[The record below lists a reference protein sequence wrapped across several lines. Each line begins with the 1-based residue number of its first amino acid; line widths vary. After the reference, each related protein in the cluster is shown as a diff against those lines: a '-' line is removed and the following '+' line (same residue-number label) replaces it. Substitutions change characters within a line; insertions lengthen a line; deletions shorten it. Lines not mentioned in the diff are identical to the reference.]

1 MELFRKLA
9 DNIFFKILLGFVALS
24 FVLFGISEFIF
35 GNPNNWVAKVGGT
48 TIGYNSFN
56 KALQADRE
64 IIQASSNGAEVAQF
78 LESDEFKSEVL
89 GRMVNKIMIEKLR
102 ERLGVEASKKLIF
115 QAIAKNHNFKNAAG
129 KFDHDLFKK
138 FLAQN
143 RLTEERYIAEV
154 SAEIEAMMIIQTLAL
169 VSPINEA
176 AAFELEDL
184 KQEKR
189 LADVITIS
197 EKNLKSAAAPTKE
210 EIAKYFDNNKSKYV
224 APEFRSVAYIQF
236 SKQDFAS
243 EYKVSKEEIVAQYH
257 ANKDQ
262 LTRPE
267 TRNFFHVLFEKEEV
281 AKDFLAQL
289 NSATGDKKVEFVKL
303 AKSLAKKDLAA
314 ISLKNI
320 SQKDLLPE
328 LTQSV
333 FKLQLAQHSEVL
345 KSPLG
350 FHIFLLT
357 EIKEPQLIPLAQ
369 VEQSIKSQLVQS
381 KYEKLLQEK
390 ISAIDD
396 LLLTS
401 NSLEEVAKKFGLK
414 ISKTVKIDAANK
426 NEVGHEVSEIK
437 DLKEFASNVFLA
449 KKGQTS
455 KIFYAKNSESFYAFK
470 VEEVQP
476 ARQKTVEEVSA
487 QIDAELSKENRS
499 KALRLLSATI
509 ATEVA
514 ASPEKFTEIAAKN
527 NLKIEKNREF
537 PKSYFIK
544 SGDREIPYQNAFLTG
559 LFKLQVGQATDLVPA
574 GEGEFVVGIL
584 RQVKRGK
591 AGAAQLAATRESAME
606 NFKTEI
612 LQEYNKILLEEN
624 PVKINEKFF
633 PNSAK

>member
-1 MELFRKLA
+1 MELFRKLGE
-9 DNIFFKILLGFVALS
+9 NIFFKIILGFVALS

-56 KALQADRE
+56 KALQNDRE
-64 IIQASSNGAEVAQF
+64 IIQASSKGAEVAQF

-89 GRMVNKIMIEKLR
+89 GRLVNKIMIEKLR

-115 QAIAKNHNFKNAAG
+115 QAIAKNHNFKNSAG
-129 KFDHDLFKK
+129 KFDRDLFKK

-143 RLTEERYIAEV
+143 RLTEERYIEEV
-154 SAEIEAMMIIQTLAL
+154 SGEIEAMMIIQTLAL

-197 EKNLKSAAAPTKE
+197 TKNLKSVAAPTKE
-210 EIAKYFDNNKSKYV
+210 EIAKYFENNKAKYV
-224 APEFRSVAYIQF
+224 APEFRSAAYIQF

-243 EYKVSKEEIVAQYH
+243 EYKVSKEEILAQYQ
-257 ANKDQ
+257 ASKDQ

-267 TRNFFHVLFEKEEV
+267 TRNFYHVLFEKEEA

-289 NSATGDKKVEFVKL
+289 NSASGDKKAEFAKL

-320 SQKDLLPE
+320 SQKDLLPD

-357 EIKEPQLIPLAQ
+357 EIKAPQLIPLAE
-369 VEQSIKSQLVQS
+369 VEQSIKSQLLQS
-381 KYEKLLQEK
+381 KHEKLLQEK

-414 ISKTVKIDAANK
+414 VSKSIKIDAANK
-426 NEVGHEVSEIK
+426 NEAGLEVLETK
-437 DLKEFASNVFLA
+437 DLSDFSSNVFLA

-455 KIFYAKNSESFYAFK
+455 KIFYAKGSESFYAFK
-470 VEEVQP
+470 VEEVQQ
-476 ARQKTVEEVSA
+476 ARQKNVEEVSA

-499 KALRLLSATI
+499 KALRLLAATI
-509 ATEVA
+509 SSEAA

-527 NLKIEKNREF
+527 GLKLERNREF

-544 SGDREIPYQNAFLTG
+544 SGDRQIPYQNAFLTN
-559 LFKLQVGQATDLVPA
+559 LFKLQVGQVTDLVPA

-584 RQVKRGK
+584 RQVKHGK
-591 AGAAQLAATRESAME
+591 ASEAQLSAARESAME

-612 LQEYNKILLEEN
+612 LQEYNKILLEAN

-633 PNSAK
+633 PSSAK